1 MLNMNIL
8 VVVPAR
14 GGSKGIPRKN
24 LRYLAG
30 KPLLFYV
37 ASLLKGSK
45 FNLDAYLSSEDQEI
59 LSLGKKLG
67 LKTHLRDMSIA
78 GDAITLDPVIY
89 DCLQHAEKVENK
101 KYDLVVTMQPT
112 SPLLK
117 LESLDNALSEI
128 INNPEL
134 ETIISASDTTALSW
148 TKNEDRYLP
157 LYKKRLNRQYLEPT
171 YTETG
176 GFFISK
182 RDIVTENN
190 RIGSSVSLYLLDESE
205 SIDIDTFQDW
215 AICEYILKKKKILF
229 VVTGNN
235 IVGLGHVYN
244 SLLVANDILNH
255 EIKFLVDQDS
265 LLAAEV
271 LSKYNYKVVIQEKPD
286 IIDDIKAL
294 KPDVII
300 NDRLD
305 TDEKYISRLKK
316 ICSKVINFEDL
327 GKGAII
333 ADLVF
338 NAIYPESKEYNHH
351 YYGAD
356 YFLLRDEFLLS
367 KSKEISKEVK
377 KILITFGGV
386 DPLNNTLKVLQSI
399 YKYCI
404 NRDIQIQV
412 IAGIGYNKFDTL
424 KDYPQVNILHD
435 VKNISD
441 YILDSDIIFT
451 SAGRTVYEIASLGVP
466 CIVLAQNSRELTHY
480 FASWENGF
488 INLGLGS
495 ENNCN
500 KILTVFENL
509 IYDFEKRI
517 LASDLMRKTDFGN
530 GRKTVINLIKNE
542 IEKI

>member
-1 MLNMNIL
+1 MDIL
-8 VVVPAR
+8 VVIPAR

-37 ASLLKGSK
+37 ASLLKASK
-45 FNLDAYLSSEDQEI
+45 FNLDVYLSSEDHEI
-59 LSLGKKLG
+59 IGLGEKLG
-67 LKTHLRDMSIA
+67 LKTHLRDLSIA
-78 GDAITLDPVIY
+78 GDTVTLDPVIY
-89 DCLQHAEKVENK
+89 SCLQYAEKVENK

-117 LESLDNALSEI
+117 VESLDNALTKI
-128 INNPEL
+128 INNQEL
-134 ETIISASDTTALSW
+134 ETILSASDTTALSW
-148 TKNEDRYLP
+148 TKNEDSYLP

-176 GFFISK
+176 GFFISR
-182 RDIVTENN
+182 RDIITENN
-190 RIGSSVSLYLLDESE
+190 RIGSNVSLYLLDDSE

-255 EIKFLVDQDS
+255 EIKFLVDKDS

-271 LSKYNYKVVIQEKPD
+271 LSKYNYKVIVQKKSEIL
-286 IIDDIKAL
+286 DDIKAL
-294 KPDVII
+294 KPDIVI

-305 TDEKYISRLKK
+305 TDENYISNLKEN
-316 ICSKVINFEDL
+316 CSKVINFEDL
-327 GKGAII
+327 GSGAAI

-338 NAIYPESKEYNHH
+338 NAIYPESEEYNHH
-351 YYGAD
+351 YYGAN

-367 KSKEISKEVK
+367 KPKVILEEVK
-377 KILITFGGV
+377 KVLLTFGGV

-399 YKYCI
+399 YEYCVDKHI
-404 NRDIQIQV
+404 KIQV

-424 KDYPQVNILHD
+424 ENYPEVDIMHD

-441 YILDSDIIFT
+441 HMLDADIIFT

-466 CIVLAQNSRELTHY
+466 CIVLAQNIRELTHY
-480 FASWENGF
+480 FASSENGF

-495 ENNCN
+495 ENSYTE
-500 KILTVFENL
+500 ILTVFESL
-509 IYDFEKRI
+509 ITDFQKRI
-517 LASDLMRKTDFGN
+517 YASNLMKKTDLRS

>member
-1 MLNMNIL
+1 MDIL
-8 VVVPAR
+8 VVIPAR

-37 ASLLKGSK
+37 ASLLKRSK
-45 FNLDAYLSSEDQEI
+45 FNLDAYLSSEDHEI
-59 LSLGKKLG
+59 IGLGRKLG
-67 LKTHLRDMSIA
+67 LKTHLRDLSIA
-78 GDAITLDPVIY
+78 GDAVTLDPVIY
-89 DCLQHAEKVENK
+89 SCLQYAEKVENK

-117 LESLDNALSEI
+117 IESLDSALAEI
-128 INNPEL
+128 INNQEL
-134 ETIISASDTTALSW
+134 ETILSASDTTALSW
-148 TKNEDRYLP
+148 TKNEDSYLP

-176 GFFISK
+176 GFFISR
-182 RDIVTENN
+182 RDIITENN
-190 RIGSSVSLYLLDESE
+190 RIGSNVSLYLLDDSE

-255 EIKFLVDQDS
+255 EIKFLVDKDS

-271 LSKYNYKVVIQEKPD
+271 LSRYNYEVIVQTKPE
-286 IIDDIKAL
+286 ILDDIKVL
-294 KPDVII
+294 MPDIVI

-305 TDEKYISRLKK
+305 TDEKYISNLKE

-327 GKGAII
+327 GSGAAI

-338 NAIYPESKEYNHH
+338 NAIYPENKEYDHH

-367 KSKEISKEVK
+367 KPKVILKKVKEV
-377 KILITFGGV
+377 LITFGGV

-404 NRDIQIQV
+404 DKDIRIQV
-412 IAGIGYNKFDTL
+412 VAGIGYNKFVTL
-424 KDYPQVNILHD
+424 KNFPQVSILHD

-441 YILDSDIIFT
+441 HMLNADIIFT
-451 SAGRTVYEIASLGVP
+451 SAGRTVYEIASLGIP
-466 CIVLAQNSRELTHY
+466 CVVLAQNSRELTHY
-480 FASWENGF
+480 FASSENGF

-495 ENNCN
+495 KIGSIE
-500 KILTVFENL
+500 ILTVFESL
-509 IYDFEKRI
+509 ICDFQKRSS
-517 LASDLMRKTDFGN
+517 ASSLMKKTDFKS

>member
-1 MLNMNIL
+1 MHIL
-8 VVVPAR
+8 VVIPAR

-37 ASLLKGSK
+37 ASLLKKSK
-45 FNLDAYLSSEDQEI
+45 FNLDAYLSSEDYEI
-59 LSLGKKLG
+59 ISLGKKLG
-67 LKTHLRDMSIA
+67 LKTHLRDLSIA
-78 GDAITLDPVIY
+78 GDAVTLDPVVY
-89 DCLQHAEKVENK
+89 SCLQYAEKVENK

-117 LESLDNALSEI
+117 IESLDSALTKI
-128 INNPEL
+128 INNHEL
-134 ETIISASDTTALSW
+134 ETVLSAFDKTALSW
-148 TKNEDRYLP
+148 TKKEGRYIP
-157 LYKKRLNRQYLEPT
+157 LYEKRLNRQYLEPT

-176 GFFISK
+176 GFFISR
-182 RDIVTENN
+182 RDIITENN
-190 RIGSSVSLYLLDESE
+190 RIGSSVSLYLLDDQE

-244 SLLVANDILNH
+244 SLLIANDILNH
-255 EIKFLVDQDS
+255 EIQFLVDKDS

-271 LSKYNYKVVIQEKPD
+271 LSRYNYKVVVQKKSDILEDIKDLRPD
-286 IIDDIKAL
+286 I
-294 KPDVII
+294 VI

-305 TDEKYISRLKK
+305 TDEKYISDLKDN
-316 ICSKVINFEDL
+316 CSKVINFEDL
-327 GKGAII
+327 GSGASI

-338 NAIYPESKEYNHH
+338 NAIYPENREYDHH
-351 YYGAD
+351 YYGAN

-367 KSKEISKEVK
+367 KPKVICEKVK
-377 KILITFGGV
+377 KVLLTFGGV

-399 YKYCI
+399 YEYCI
-404 NRDIQIQV
+404 DSQIQIQV

-424 KDYPQVNILHD
+424 KGYPKIDILHD
-435 VKNISD
+435 VRNISD
-441 YILDSDIIFT
+441 HMLDADIIFT

-480 FASWENGF
+480 FASSENGF
-488 INLGLGS
+488 VNLGLGS
-495 ENNCN
+495 ESSCIE
-500 KILTVFENL
+500 ILTVFKSL
-509 IYDFEKRI
+509 VTDFEKRI
-517 LASDLMRKTDFGN
+517 CVSSLMKKTDFKS
-530 GRKTVINLIKNE
+530 GRKTVIDLIKNE

>member
-1 MLNMNIL
+1 MDIL
-8 VVVPAR
+8 VVIPAR

-24 LRYLAG
+24 LRNLAG

-37 ASLLKGSK
+37 ASLLKRSK
-45 FNLDAYLSSEDQEI
+45 FDLDVYLSSEDREI
-59 LSLGKKLG
+59 LGLGKKLG
-67 LKTHLRDMSIA
+67 LKTHLRDLSIA
-78 GDAITLDPVIY
+78 GDAVTLDPVIY
-89 DCLQHAEKVENK
+89 NCLQYAEKIENK

-112 SPLLK
+112 SPLLSV
-117 LESLDNALSEI
+117 ESLDNALTEI
-128 INNPEL
+128 INNQEL
-134 ETIISASDTTALSW
+134 ETILSASDTTALSW
-148 TKNEDRYLP
+148 TKNEDSYLP

-176 GFFISK
+176 GFFISR
-182 RDIVTENN
+182 RDIITENN
-190 RIGSSVSLYLLDESE
+190 RIGSNVSLYLLDDSE

-255 EIKFLVDQDS
+255 EIKFLVDKDS

-271 LSKYNYKVVIQEKPD
+271 LSKYNYKVIVQKKSEIL
-286 IIDDIKAL
+286 DDIKAL
-294 KPDVII
+294 KPDIVI

-305 TDEKYISRLKK
+305 TDENYIFNLKEN
-316 ICSKVINFEDL
+316 CSKVINFEDL
-327 GKGAII
+327 GSGAAI

-338 NAIYPESKEYNHH
+338 NAIYPESEEYNHH
-351 YYGAD
+351 YYGAN

-367 KSKEISKEVK
+367 KPKVILEEVK
-377 KILITFGGV
+377 KVLLTFGGV

-399 YKYCI
+399 YEYCVDKHI
-404 NRDIQIQV
+404 KIQV

-424 KDYPQVNILHD
+424 ENYPEVDIMHD

-441 YILDSDIIFT
+441 HMLDADIIFT

-466 CIVLAQNSRELTHY
+466 CIVLAQNIRELTHY
-480 FASWENGF
+480 FASSENGF

-495 ENNCN
+495 ENSDTE
-500 KILTVFENL
+500 ILTVFESL
-509 IYDFEKRI
+509 ITDFKKRI
-517 LASDLMRKTDFGN
+517 CASNLMKKTDLRS

-542 IEKI
+542 IETI

>member
-1 MLNMNIL
+1 MHIL
-8 VVVPAR
+8 VVIPAR

-37 ASLLKGSK
+37 ASLLKKSK
-45 FNLDAYLSSEDQEI
+45 FNLDAYLSSEDHEI
-59 LSLGKKLG
+59 ISLGKKLG
-67 LKTHLRDMSIA
+67 LKTHLRDLSIA
-78 GDAITLDPVIY
+78 GDAVTLDPVVY
-89 DCLQHAEKVENK
+89 SCLQYAEKVENK

-117 LESLDNALSEI
+117 VESLDSALTEI
-128 INNPEL
+128 INNNEL
-134 ETIISASDTTALSW
+134 ETVLSAFDKTSLSW
-148 TKNEDRYLP
+148 TKNEGRYIP
-157 LYKKRLNRQYLEPT
+157 LYKRRLNRQYLEPT

-176 GFFISK
+176 GFFIS
-182 RDIVTENN
+182 RRNIITENN
-190 RIGSSVSLYLLDESE
+190 RIGSNVSLYLLDDQE

-235 IVGLGHVYN
+235 TVGLGHVYN
-244 SLLVANDILNH
+244 SLLIANDILNH
-255 EIKFLVDQDS
+255 EIQFLVDEDS

-271 LSKYNYKVVIQEKPD
+271 LSRHNYKVVIQKKSD
-286 IIDDIKAL
+286 ILEDIKCL
-294 KPDVII
+294 KPNIVI

-305 TDEKYISRLKK
+305 TDEKYIYDLKDN
-316 ICSKVINFEDL
+316 CNKVINFEDL
-327 GKGAII
+327 GSGAPI

-338 NAIYPESKEYNHH
+338 NAIYPENREYDHH
-351 YYGAD
+351 YYGAN

-367 KSKEISKEVK
+367 KPKVICEEVK
-377 KILITFGGV
+377 KVLLTFGGV
-386 DPLNNTLKVLQSI
+386 DPLNNTLRVLQSI
-399 YKYCI
+399 YAYCI
-404 NRDIQIQV
+404 DSQIEIQV

-424 KDYPQVNILHD
+424 KDYPKIDVLHD
-435 VKNISD
+435 VRNISD
-441 YILDSDIIFT
+441 HILDADIIFT

-480 FASWENGF
+480 FASSENGF
-488 INLGLGS
+488 VNLGLGS
-495 ENNCN
+495 ENSCSE
-500 KILTVFENL
+500 ILTVFKSL
-509 IYDFEKRI
+509 VTDFKKRI
-517 LASDLMRKTDFGN
+517 CASNLMKKTDFKN

>member
-1 MLNMNIL
+1 MDIL
-8 VVVPAR
+8 VVIPAR

-37 ASLLKGSK
+37 ASLLKASK
-45 FNLDAYLSSEDQEI
+45 FNLDVYLSSEDHEI
-59 LSLGKKLG
+59 IGLGEKLG
-67 LKTHLRDMSIA
+67 LKTHLRDLSIA
-78 GDAITLDPVIY
+78 GDTVTLDPVIY
-89 DCLQHAEKVENK
+89 SCLQYAEKVENK

-117 LESLDNALSEI
+117 VESLDNALTKI
-128 INNPEL
+128 INNQEL
-134 ETIISASDTTALSW
+134 ETILSASDTTALSW
-148 TKNEDRYLP
+148 TKNEDSYLP

-176 GFFISK
+176 GFFISR
-182 RDIVTENN
+182 RDIITENN
-190 RIGSSVSLYLLDESE
+190 RIGSNVSLYLLDDSE

-255 EIKFLVDQDS
+255 EIKFLVDKDS

-271 LSKYNYKVVIQEKPD
+271 LSKYNYKVIVQKKSEIL
-286 IIDDIKAL
+286 DDIKAL
-294 KPDVII
+294 KPDIVI

-305 TDEKYISRLKK
+305 TDENYISNLKEN
-316 ICSKVINFEDL
+316 CSKVINFEDL
-327 GKGAII
+327 GSGAAI

-338 NAIYPESKEYNHH
+338 NAIYPESEEYNHH
-351 YYGAD
+351 YYGAN

-367 KSKEISKEVK
+367 KPKVILEEVK
-377 KILITFGGV
+377 KVLLTFGGV

-399 YKYCI
+399 YEYCVDKHI
-404 NRDIQIQV
+404 KIQV

-424 KDYPQVNILHD
+424 ENYPEVDIMHD

-441 YILDSDIIFT
+441 HMLDADIIFT
-451 SAGRTVYEIASLGVP
+451 SAGRTVYEIASLGIP
-466 CIVLAQNSRELTHY
+466 CIVLAQNIRELTHY
-480 FASWENGF
+480 FASSENGF

-495 ENNCN
+495 ENSYTE
-500 KILTVFENL
+500 ILTVFESL
-509 IYDFEKRI
+509 ITDFQKRI
-517 LASDLMRKTDFGN
+517 YASNLMKKTDLRS

>member
-1 MLNMNIL
+1 MHIL
-8 VVVPAR
+8 VVIPAR

-37 ASLLKGSK
+37 ASLLKKSK
-45 FNLDAYLSSEDQEI
+45 FNLDAYLSSEDHEI
-59 LSLGKKLG
+59 ISLGKKLG
-67 LKTHLRDMSIA
+67 LKTHLRDLSIA
-78 GDAITLDPVIY
+78 GDAVTLDPVVY
-89 DCLQHAEKVENK
+89 SCLQYAEKVENK

-117 LESLDNALSEI
+117 VESLDSALTEI
-128 INNPEL
+128 INDHEL
-134 ETIISASDTTALSW
+134 ETVLSAFDTTSLSW
-148 TKNEDRYLP
+148 TKNDGGYIP

-176 GFFISK
+176 GFFIS
-182 RDIVTENN
+182 RRNIITANN
-190 RIGSSVSLYLLDESE
+190 RIGSNVSLYLLDDQE

-244 SLLVANDILNH
+244 SLLIANDILNH
-255 EIKFLVDQDS
+255 EIQFLVDKDS

-271 LSKYNYKVVIQEKPD
+271 LSRYNYNVVVQKKSDILEDIKDLRPD
-286 IIDDIKAL
+286 I
-294 KPDVII
+294 VI

-305 TDEKYISRLKK
+305 TDEKYISDLKDN
-316 ICSKVINFEDL
+316 CSKVINFEDL
-327 GKGAII
+327 GSGASF

-338 NAIYPESKEYNHH
+338 NAIYPENREYDHH
-351 YYGAD
+351 YYGAN

-367 KSKEISKEVK
+367 KPKVICEKVEKV
-377 KILITFGGV
+377 LLTFGGV
-386 DPLNNTLKVLQSI
+386 DPLNNTLRVLQSI
-399 YKYCI
+399 YAYCI
-404 NRDIQIQV
+404 DSQIQIQV

-424 KDYPQVNILHD
+424 KDYPKIDILHD
-435 VKNISD
+435 VRNISD
-441 YILDSDIIFT
+441 HMLDADIIFT

-480 FASWENGF
+480 FASSENGF
-488 INLGLGS
+488 VNLGLGS
-495 ENNCN
+495 ESSCIE
-500 KILTVFENL
+500 ILTVFENL
-509 IYDFEKRI
+509 VADFEKRI
-517 LASDLMRKTDFGN
+517 CVSSLMKKTDFKS
-530 GRKTVINLIKNE
+530 GRKTVIDLIKNE

>member
-1 MLNMNIL
+1 MDIL
-8 VVVPAR
+8 VVIPAR

-37 ASLLKGSK
+37 ASLLKASK
-45 FNLDAYLSSEDQEI
+45 FNLDVYLSSEDHEI
-59 LSLGKKLG
+59 IGLGEKLG
-67 LKTHLRDMSIA
+67 LKTHLRDLSIA
-78 GDAITLDPVIY
+78 GDAVTLDPVIY
-89 DCLQHAEKVENK
+89 SCLRYAEKVENK

-117 LESLDNALSEI
+117 VESLDNALTKI
-128 INNPEL
+128 INNQEL
-134 ETIISASDTTALSW
+134 ETILSASDTTALSW
-148 TKNEDRYLP
+148 TKNEDSYLP

-176 GFFISK
+176 GFFISR
-182 RDIVTENN
+182 RDIITENN
-190 RIGSSVSLYLLDESE
+190 RIGSNVSLYLLDDSE

-255 EIKFLVDQDS
+255 EIKFLVDKDS

-271 LSKYNYKVVIQEKPD
+271 LSKYNYKVIVQKKSEIL
-286 IIDDIKAL
+286 DDIKAL
-294 KPDVII
+294 KPDIVI

-305 TDEKYISRLKK
+305 TDENYISNLKEN
-316 ICSKVINFEDL
+316 CSKVINFEDL
-327 GKGAII
+327 GSGAAI

-338 NAIYPESKEYNHH
+338 NAIYPESEEYNHH
-351 YYGAD
+351 YYGAN

-367 KSKEISKEVK
+367 KPKVILEEVK
-377 KILITFGGV
+377 KVLLTFGGV

-399 YKYCI
+399 YEYCVDKHI
-404 NRDIQIQV
+404 KIQV

-424 KDYPQVNILHD
+424 ENYPEVDIMHD

-441 YILDSDIIFT
+441 HMLDADIIFT

-466 CIVLAQNSRELTHY
+466 CIVLAQNIRELTHY
-480 FASWENGF
+480 FASSENGF

-495 ENNCN
+495 ENSYTE
-500 KILTVFENL
+500 ILTVFESL
-509 IYDFEKRI
+509 ITDFQKRI
-517 LASDLMRKTDFGN
+517 YASNLMKKTDLRS
-530 GRKTVINLIKNE
+530 GRKIVINLIKNE